1 MYIAC
6 FLDKKSER
14 FKNLTQKTAKRHEE
28 ATEPPTPDPTLKLN
42 PPSMIHCRR
51 AVSDALLEKPG
62 ATLGNLNPGPIMK
75 GNKRVQFDPNR
86 QRIFNK
92 ASREGYL
99 SGGAV
104 ITLEGKRM
112 Y

>member
-1 MYIAC
+1 
-6 FLDKKSER
+6 
-14 FKNLTQKTAKRHEE
+14 
-28 ATEPPTPDPTLKLN
+28 
-42 PPSMIHCRR
+42 MIHRRR
-51 AVSDALLEKPG
+51 AVSDALSEKPG

-86 QRIFNK
+86 QRVFNK
-92 ASREGYL
+92 AAREGYL